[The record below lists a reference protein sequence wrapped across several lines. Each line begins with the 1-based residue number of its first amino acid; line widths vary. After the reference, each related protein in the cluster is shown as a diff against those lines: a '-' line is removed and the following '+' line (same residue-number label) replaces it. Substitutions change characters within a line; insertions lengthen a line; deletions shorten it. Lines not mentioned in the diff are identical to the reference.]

1 LRGGRRR
8 GPAKRAPKDI
18 FSPGAKKE
26 QKKPVVSPTPRN
38 QPIAPPTSV
47 TPPKVAGSDKG
58 VKVEKEVVK
67 PKVKTPQTEIK
78 EPQEVKEVIETEKDI
93 EEGDIEEGS
102 KEIIADQIFGSKPK
116 KTRGLK
122 QIKKKEDNKNKDS
135 NNQSDKAAALIEQS
149 RQRAMQ
155 PIVEALIEKKEVK
168 PIVTKKRRNTKTSY
182 QPATRAK
189 RLNRSRHMEYKYEM
203 RKLLD
208 DINVPEE
215 HRSNLLGTIWAKGE
229 RKTASD
235 AKDFLVE
242 KMSEGAIN
250 EEQKSRLEKVI
261 DDYTIRR

>member
-1 LRGGRRR
+1 MRGGRRR

-26 QKKPVVSPTPRN
+26 QKKSVPAPPPRN
-38 QPIAPPTSV
+38 QPISPPTMI
-47 TPPKVAGSDKG
+47 TPPKVAGSVKKI
-58 VKVEKEVVK
+58 KVEKEVVK
-67 PKVKTPQTEIK
+67 PKVKAPKPETDKVT
-78 EPQEVKEVIETEKDI
+78 EVKKEITTEEKI
-93 EEGDIEEGS
+93 EESS
-102 KEIIADQIFGSKPK
+102 KEIIAEQIFGASKTK

-122 QIKKKEDNKNKDS
+122 QIKKKEVNNTKDL
-135 NNQSDKAAALIEQS
+135 NVQSDRAAELIEQS
-149 RQRAMQ
+149 RQRAMK
-155 PIVEALIEKKEVK
+155 PVIETLIVKKEVK
-168 PIVTKKRRNTKTSY
+168 PVVTKKRRNTKTSY
-182 QPATRAK
+182 QPAARAK

-242 KMSEGAIN
+242 KMTEGAIN